1 MILRPTHSARIR
13 SIFLSSWFILVAII
27 GIVPPL
33 LKPGF
38 PPNHEDDTFVLRT
51 MVYAKHF
58 QFSDLVPVWSSSDN
72 FGMGSPLPSLY
83 HRLFYILSGFVYAVT
98 NNSKVA
104 IALSLIIFTAI
115 GVCFVF
121 LTLRSFHCSQ
131 QIAII
136 GASTLPFL
144 NYSVTNWLVRGAMA
158 EYSAMMLIPLVL
170 YVVKKSWDRGS
181 LYAPIGFVFGCLFL
195 AHSVIAYYMALIFGT
210 VLIASCLFQLL
221 PWTFFSIKQVAL
233 SVLAFIS
240 VTWWSLLPMLY
251 FRQRFDVGR
260 LLPDFLNVQF
270 QFHSAKEY
278 LWDSAWSWSNAPQL
292 FTVQMDTILLLGLLA
307 LLLMRRYST
316 EHIAIFALL
325 AISVLLQNGRSWR
338 FYNLVPGAEFIQFP
352 WRLSALSSVVLLILV
367 FIGLRHLRTLALLI
381 AVLTILPSGTWQRV
395 NYYSYPDRL
404 ETRNSRSLSNY
415 SLSLFGEYL
424 PADGSLLKPDPAS
437 SAVFSEWKPKIDEFI
452 QATNSKA
459 GCALARVTPIGESR
473 KVSFSATCDKSSIVM
488 LPIFTTSAHSISTSP
503 NGVSTSCLIDGSYQ
517 SLCMVD
523 LPKGSSEVTVH
534 MPTFFSVLS
543 RLLHF

>member
-292 FTVQMDTILLLGLLA
+292 FTVQMDTILLLGLLT

-316 EHIAIFALL
+316 EHIAIFAIL

>member
-292 FTVQMDTILLLGLLA
+292 FTVQMDTILLLGLLT

-316 EHIAIFALL
+316 EHIAIFAIL

-459 GCALARVTPIGESR
+459 GCALARVTTIGESR